1 MNVKRLSVCL
11 SFVGSSLLLSGI
23 LPAQAQTG
31 NASDITGASVTSSGI
46 TSGAFAPQ
54 LDSGGGGGGGGSSS
68 SSYTDTTFPTSAAV
82 ASVNQAA
89 GSLSD
94 QLTQG
99 KLQAIATGTSIPAD
113 VQGTLENV
121 LKQTG
126 DVNASA
132 QQIASALINASG
144 GTNATLAQVLVSNLT
159 GLTASNQVSPT
170 KLTAAVTAY
179 NAVIDASSNNY
190 LTNPPQHPHFSQT
203 EFKT

>member
-1 MNVKRLSVCL
+1 
-11 SFVGSSLLLSGI
+11 
-23 LPAQAQTG
+23 
-31 NASDITGASVTSSGI
+31 
-46 TSGAFAPQ
+46 
-54 LDSGGGGGGGGSSS
+54 
-68 SSYTDTTFPTSAAV
+68 
-82 ASVNQAA
+82 
-89 GSLSD
+89 
-94 QLTQG
+94 
-99 KLQAIATGTSIPAD
+99 LQAIATGTSIPAD

-144 GTNATLAQVLVSNLT
+144 GTNATLEVLVSNLT
-159 GLTASNQVSPT
+159 GLTASNQVSPA